1 MLHSPF
7 SIAYDSD
14 PYDSHQQ
21 PMYQRQHQPSSYN
34 HQRRRRYLQQLQA
47 AEEAQSRQAE
57 AERRHQQATR
67 QEYLKR
73 LQEEETY
80 RRAYEAAKRR
90 REMLEEAK
98 NKQEQVQDYLF
109 GNDRESDDDYDE
121 EEAMEPVF
129 RIMQGSD
136 GRLYKV
142 KVGEKLRPQPNP
154 RLRRSSSMRNERN
167 VMASSP
173 QQDDGYQFI
182 RSPEGRIYRVQRQ
195 PDNEGVEPKPSWLS
209 RRNHIVRN
217 NQTDEE
223 SPEFEHGTSP
233 FAPVQIPIRPS
244 MKRKK
249 VTVVVED
256 ASDSE
261 SEDLRSSEKSRLV
274 PSPGQWM
281 EPVKST

>member
-1 MLHSPF
+1 MLNSPF
-7 SIAYDSD
+7 SIAYNSD
-14 PYDSHQQ
+14 PYYSYQQ
-21 PMYQRQHQPSSYN
+21 PMYRRQHQPSSYN

-47 AEEAQSRQAE
+47 AEEAQRRRAE
-57 AERRHQQATR
+57 AERRHEQATR

-90 REMLEEAK
+90 REMEEAK
-98 NKQEQVQDYLF
+98 NKQEQVQDYFF

-129 RIMQGSD
+129 RIIQGSD
-136 GRLYKV
+136 GRLYQV
-142 KVGEKLRPQPNP
+142 KVGERLRHQPNP
-154 RLRRSSSMRNERN
+154 QLRRSSSMRNERN
-167 VMASSP
+167 VMTSTP
-173 QQDDGYQFI
+173 QQDKSFQFI
-182 RSPEGRIYRVQRQ
+182 RSPEGRIYRAQRQ
-195 PDNEGVEPKPSWLS
+195 PDKGGVKSKPSWLS
-209 RRNHIVRN
+209 RRNHIARN
-217 NQTDEE
+217 DQTDEE
-223 SPEFEHGTSP
+223 SSEFGHGTSP

-244 MKRKK
+244 MRRKK

-261 SEDLRSSEKSRLV
+261 SEDLRSSERNRLV